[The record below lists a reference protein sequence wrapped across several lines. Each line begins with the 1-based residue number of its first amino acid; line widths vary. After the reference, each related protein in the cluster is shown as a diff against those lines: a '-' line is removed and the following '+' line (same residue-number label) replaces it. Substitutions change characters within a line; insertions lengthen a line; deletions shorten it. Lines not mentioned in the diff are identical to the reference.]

1 MITARPTPP
10 SSVSAAGVAL
20 AADLGLITAG
30 EGGTYHQFGL
40 DLQRLVRPSGI
51 KLTVHRS
58 KGSVDNIFAL
68 SRQRGVQ
75 MGIVQSDVLGFVA
88 GEPGNPTLTRAARN
102 LRLVFPLYDEEVHVL
117 GRRGIGDFDGLA
129 GARVAIGS
137 EGSGTYLTAR
147 LLFKLAEVVPGE
159 IVPIDGR
166 EALGQLKAG
175 RIDAMIYVGGYPL
188 GFLKNDVTPRDGLAL
203 IPISN
208 KRIFES
214 YDAVVIPSSAYD
226 WQTMPVRT
234 TAVKA
239 VLVSNDVRGRDCDG
253 VGRVAQQIA
262 TGLDWLKRH
271 GHPKWRQ
278 VDLNYQLKGWAPSD
292 CVRRYVGRQPAA
304 AASGLVDGTDLGH
317 PAVKGASHKH

>member
-1 MITARPTPP
+1 MKMTA
-10 SSVSAAGVAL
+10 SMLLVCFSAASVAS

-51 KLTVHRS
+51 NLTVHPS
-58 KGSVDNIFAL
+58 KGSVDNIFAV

-88 GEPGNPTLTRAARN
+88 GEPGNPTLTRVARS

-117 GRRGIGDFDGLA
+117 GRREIGDFDHLA
-129 GARVAIGS
+129 GARVAIGR

-147 LLFKLAEVVPGE
+147 LLFKLAEVMPGE
-159 IVPIDGR
+159 IVPIEGR

-175 RIDAMIYVGGYPL
+175 RIDAMIYVAGYPL
-188 GFLKNDVTPRDGLAL
+188 GFLKNDVTSMDGLAL
-203 IPISN
+203 IPISS
-208 KRIFES
+208 KSIFEV
-214 YDAVVIPSSAYD
+214 YDAVEIPASVYD
-226 WQTMPVRT
+226 WQTTPVRT
-234 TAVKA
+234 IAVKA

-262 TGLDWLKRH
+262 TGLGWLMRH
-271 GHPKWRQ
+271 GHPKWSQ
-278 VDLNYQLKGWAPSD
+278 VDLDYQLKGWEPSD

-304 AASGLVDGTDLGH
+304 AASGSTAGTDPGARTL
-317 PAVKGASHKH
+317 KGASRKD

>member
-1 MITARPTPP
+1 MIAARPTPP
-10 SSVSAAGVAL
+10 SSVSAASVAFV
-20 AADLGLITAG
+20 ADLGLITAG
-30 EGGTYHQFGL
+30 EGGTYHQFGF

-88 GEPGNPTLTRAARN
+88 AEPGNPTLTRAARS

-117 GRRGIGDFDGLA
+117 GRREIGDFDDLA
-129 GARVAIGS
+129 GARVAIGP

-147 LLFKLAEVVPGE
+147 LLFKLAKVVPGE

-188 GFLKNDVTPRDGLAL
+188 GFLKNDVTSKDRLAL

-214 YDAVVIPSSAYD
+214 YDAVEIPNSAYD
-226 WQTMPVRT
+226 WQTTPVRT
-234 TAVKA
+234 AAVKA

-253 VGRVAQQIA
+253 VGLVAQQIA

-278 VDLNYQLKGWAPSD
+278 VDLEYQLKGWAPSD

-304 AASGLVDGTDLGH
+304 AASGLADGTDLGH
-317 PAVKGASHKH
+317 PAVKGASRKD

>member
-1 MITARPTPP
+1 
-10 SSVSAAGVAL
+10 
-20 AADLGLITAG
+20 
-30 EGGTYHQFGL
+30 
-40 DLQRLVRPSGI
+40 
-51 KLTVHRS
+51 
-58 KGSVDNIFAL
+58 
-68 SRQRGVQ
+68 

-88 GEPGNPTLTRAARN
+88 AEPGNPTLTRAARS

-117 GRRGIGDFDGLA
+117 GRREIGDFDDLA
-129 GARVAIGS
+129 GARVAIGP

-147 LLFKLAEVVPGE
+147 LLFKLAKVVPGE

-188 GFLKNDVTPRDGLAL
+188 GFLKNDVTSKDRLAL

-214 YDAVVIPSSAYD
+214 YDAVEIPNSAYD
-226 WQTMPVRT
+226 WQTTPVRT
-234 TAVKA
+234 AAVKA

-253 VGRVAQQIA
+253 VGLVAQQIA

-278 VDLNYQLKGWAPSD
+278 VDLEYQLKGWAPSD

-304 AASGLVDGTDLGH
+304 AGQRFSGRHRSRPPGSQGSLAQRLTAYGDCPTPHIPIKHVGPRGRRALTASVACQRGWY
-317 PAVKGASHKH
+317 

>member
-1 MITARPTPP
+1 
-10 SSVSAAGVAL
+10 
-20 AADLGLITAG
+20 
-30 EGGTYHQFGL
+30 
-40 DLQRLVRPSGI
+40 
-51 KLTVHRS
+51 
-58 KGSVDNIFAL
+58 
-68 SRQRGVQ
+68 

-88 GEPGNPTLTRAARN
+88 GEPGNPTLTRVARS

-117 GRRGIGDFDGLA
+117 GRREIRDFDHLA
-129 GARVAIGS
+129 GTRVAIGR

-147 LLFKLAEVVPGE
+147 LLFKLAEVMPGE
-159 IVPIDGR
+159 IVPIEGR

-175 RIDAMIYVGGYPL
+175 RIDAMIYVAGYPL
-188 GFLKNDVTPRDGLAL
+188 GFLKNDVTSMDGLAL
-203 IPISN
+203 IPISS
-208 KRIFES
+208 KSIFEF
-214 YDAVVIPSSAYD
+214 YDAVEIPASVYD
-226 WQTMPVRT
+226 WQTTPVRT

-278 VDLNYQLKGWAPSD
+278 VDLDYQLKGWEPSD

-304 AASGLVDGTDLGH
+304 AASGLTAGTDPGARAL
-317 PAVKGASHKH
+317 KGDSR